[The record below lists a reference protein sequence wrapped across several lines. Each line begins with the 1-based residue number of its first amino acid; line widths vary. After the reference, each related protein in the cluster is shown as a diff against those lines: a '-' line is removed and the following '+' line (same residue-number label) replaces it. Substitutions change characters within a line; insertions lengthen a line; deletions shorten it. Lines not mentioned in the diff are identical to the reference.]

1 MPFTLANLSEPR
13 AWLRDVV
20 QPALDELIAA
30 PLDIRRAY
38 TALMLVHQHH
48 ERIFHYLQRRRP
60 DLLTGAS
67 LERFR
72 LDLGNLAPSF
82 AEADAAAEAAEG
94 HTLKYANILSAEGVM
109 ATVGGSTGTSKAG
122 KTIARAVIVTRQ
134 NRQLIPMLQDVVD
147 AYQRLHESFRI

>member
-1 MPFTLANLSEPR
+1 MF
-13 AWLRDVV
+13 
-20 QPALDELIAA
+20 I
-30 PLDIRRAY
+30 
-38 TALMLVHQHH
+38 HQHH
-48 ERIFHYLQRRRP
+48 ERIFHYLRSHRP

-72 LDLGNLAPSF
+72 VDLGNLAPSY
-82 AEADAAAEAAEG
+82 AEVAVAAQSTDG
-94 HTLKYANILSAEGVM
+94 NMLKYANILSAEGVM
-109 ATVGGSTGTSKAG
+109 AIVGGGAGMTKAG

>member
-20 QPALDELIAA
+20 QPALDDLIAA

-38 TALMLVHQHH
+38 TALMLVHRHH
-48 ERIFHYLQRRRP
+48 ERIFHYLRRRRP
-60 DLLTGAS
+60 GLLTGAS

-72 LDLGNLAPSF
+72 VDLGNLAPSF
-82 AEADAAAEAAEG
+82 AEAAAAAESAEG
-94 HTLKYANILSAEGVM
+94 HTLKYTNILSAEGVM
-109 ATVGGSTGTSKAG
+109 AIMGGSTGAG